1 MLTCITFNADNS
13 DNHSADIDHRLVCP
27 VVPEEEAEMC
37 RRVAVAAMAG
47 PTVGYHIAAAA
58 AAGTAPV
65 EAVDM
70 AAATHKAYIGESSSM
85 PVSAERIVAVRK
97 VVEAVK

>member
-58 AAGTAPV
+58 GTAPV

-85 PVSAERIVAVRK
+85 PVSAERIAAARK

>member
-1 MLTCITFNADNS
+1 MLTWITFNADNS
-13 DNHSADIDHRLVCP
+13 DSHSADIDHRLVCP

-47 PTVGYHIAAAA
+47 PAVGYHIAAAA

-85 PVSAERIVAVRK
+85 PVSAERIAAARK

>member
-1 MLTCITFNADNS
+1 MLTCTITFNADNS
-13 DNHSADIDHRLVCP
+13 DSHSADIDHRLVCP

-58 AAGTAPV
+58 AGTAPV

-85 PVSAERIVAVRK
+85 PVSAERIAAARK

>member
-1 MLTCITFNADNS
+1 MALEE
-13 DNHSADIDHRLVCP
+13 
-27 VVPEEEAEMC
+27 VVEM
-37 RRVAVAAMAG
+37 RRKVAVAVMAG
-47 PTVGYHIAAAA
+47 PAVGYYIA

-85 PVSAERIVAVRK
+85 PVSAERIAAARK